1 MWVGR
6 REGVSVT
13 ERDRSTAEEVVRAL
27 AGAVNAV
34 RLYPPSSELPGQ
46 ALDRLVEHVAR
57 ATAGGTTL
65 RLLVD
70 PEGFR
75 HGDVRIAEGHTQS
88 LALAENLH
96 AMQTGQVIFAPEA
109 TRAELES
116 FVTLI
121 AGDPREIRAQG
132 GPRSLL
138 TAAGVTRVAVLEV
151 TLRAS
156 SEEGLPGLD
165 LANAPLDDIAQETLA
180 AARRW
185 TASAEQG
192 TAGDDEAARAIGSLE
207 QATRDLAASR
217 IAQALMRLDDDERV
231 EVLTAT
237 LRPGQGGVAMTGML
251 DIVARMNPSA
261 LARLLKLAA
270 VATGGTPELLA
281 SRLELPPEI
290 LQELT
295 LLLSPPPRTEAECG
309 VPQTVEPERLAEE
322 ASAPGGESDVA
333 RLVADAPVTQAG
345 RALNATIAVLRERP
359 EVESVKAVGEALA
372 PAARAG
378 SLTTVREALRLLDEV
393 SADPALSDAAVAAR
407 TDLSDPGLLGM
418 ICETVRDDAD
428 AAITGEILAAAGP
441 TGAEVLLT
449 HVAHANPHSRSL
461 FRPVVRGMSDQVLAV
476 AGRRL
481 RSDDAATAV
490 GILSVLP
497 DLGDRQAV
505 PVVTSALEH
514 LDISVRRTAVS
525 TLADIPSTDARRS
538 LARALGHWDPETR
551 RWAIS
556 EVGRAKAV
564 EALPT
569 LVRILED
576 INIFERNHELK
587 KEVIKCL
594 ESLGSRD
601 ALPIL
606 RRWSRRRFILG
617 QKNKELRFLAERA
630 VERLSAGEPEKE

>member
-1 MWVGR
+1 M
-6 REGVSVT
+6 T
-13 ERDRSTAEEVVRAL
+13 ERERPTAEELVRVL

-46 ALDRLVEHVAR
+46 ALDRLLEHASR
-57 ATAGGTTL
+57 ATAGGATV
-65 RLLVD
+65 RFLVD

-75 HGDVRIAEGHTQS
+75 QGDARIAEGHTQS
-88 LALAENLH
+88 TALAENLH
-96 AMQTGQVIFAPEA
+96 AMQVGQLIIAPGVSREEA
-109 TRAELES
+109 EA

-121 AGDPREIRAQG
+121 AGDPRAIRQQG

-138 TAAGVTRVAVLEV
+138 TAAGVSHIAVLEV

-165 LANAPLDDIAQETLA
+165 LANAPLDDIARETLA

-185 TASAEQG
+185 TAGAEQG
-192 TAGDDEAARAIGSLE
+192 APADDEAARAIDSLE

-217 IAQALMRLDDDERV
+217 VAQALMRLDDAERI
-231 EVLTAT
+231 EVLAAT
-237 LRPGQGGVAMTGML
+237 LRPGHGGVQMTGML

-270 VATGGTPELLA
+270 AATGGTPELLA

-290 LQELT
+290 LRELI

-309 VPQTVEPERLAEE
+309 VPQTIEPERMAEE
-322 ASAPGGESDVA
+322 ASAPGGEGHVA
-333 RLVADAPVTQAG
+333 RLLADAPATRAG
-345 RALNATIAVLRERP
+345 RALNATIALLKDREDA
-359 EVESVKAVGEALA
+359 ESVKAVGEALA

-378 SLTTVREALRLLDEV
+378 ALTSVREALRLLDEAGAEPGL
-393 SADPALSDAAVAAR
+393 SAATVAAR
-407 TDLSDPGLLGM
+407 ASLSDPELLAT
-418 ICETVRDDAD
+418 ICGAVRNDAD
-428 AAITGEILAAAGP
+428 AAIAGEILAAAGS
-441 TGAEVLLT
+441 TGADVLLS
-449 HVAHANPHSRSL
+449 HVAHASPQSRSL
-461 FRPVVRGMSDQVLAV
+461 FRPVVRGMSEQVLAI

-481 RSDDAATAV
+481 RSDDAVTAV

-505 PVVTSALEH
+505 PVITSALEH
-514 LDISVRRTAVS
+514 LDITVRRTAVS
-525 TLADIPSTDARRS
+525 TLADVPSTEARRA

-551 RWAIS
+551 RWAIR
-556 EVGRAKAV
+556 EVGRAGAI
-564 EALPT
+564 EALPS

-576 INIFERNHELK
+576 INVFERNHELK

-606 RRWSRRRFILG
+606 RRWARRRFILG
-617 QKNKELRFLAERA
+617 QKNKELRFLAQRA
-630 VERLSAGEPEKE
+630 VDRLSAESPGEGVDAR